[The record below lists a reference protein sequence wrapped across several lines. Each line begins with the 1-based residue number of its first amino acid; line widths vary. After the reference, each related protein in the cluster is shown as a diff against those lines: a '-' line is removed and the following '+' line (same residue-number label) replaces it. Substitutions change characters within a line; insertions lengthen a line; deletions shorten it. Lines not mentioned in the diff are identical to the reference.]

1 MNAFE
6 VDWLGII
13 FPGGCLQGGY
23 IVKLAVTGA
32 APLLLLLVVFVV
44 SVLYGVFRRCRDRD
58 SSSSPLEICTQSVF
72 NGLPLVLFI
81 CYCMCASIS
90 SSIFASWGCIEYVED
105 AMAEP
110 PLTQSFLRVHPA
122 MKCFDGGSQQ
132 DEYGSVLRLA
142 SLFVIIWPCAMPVLF
157 MSLLLAIR
165 RTLQQGRITRL
176 IRATA
181 FLHREYEPA
190 FFWWEPFFLVQRLLL
205 VGFVQ
210 IVRTTS
216 PAISHHLTVLSPHSY
231 HLHPSH
237 PSAPLTP
244 PPLSPPPL
252 SPLRPSHLRRFQIP
266 RGYEYVR
273 ILVGF
278 LFTIMYL
285 AALLSM
291 QPYKRLDNDML
302 AVGMQT
308 ALVLIFFMS
317 QSILLFN
324 ELVEAQGVS
333 LTLRVLGFGSL
344 DRLVQTLVVS
354 NLTVLVAFV
363 ALLIYQSL
371 SHRSVP
377 LLRLVATKQP
387 PELKLAQGM
396 TYHLFLSHIWSTGQ
410 DTVAVIK
417 RQLNLLMPGVIVFLD
432 VDDLEEIGNLEQYVA
447 ASQCVLILLSRGYFF
462 SANCLR
468 EINYAI
474 AMNKPLILVHE
485 PDPGKGG
492 LPLAEL
498 REDCESK
505 GVDVEYI
512 FDRRWPIITWQRVS
526 EFQMLSLRLIAEGTI
541 EAMPGVLDET
551 SNIKYAQVVGPTDPP
566 PGSQLYIPG
575 EITRRQLHFK
585 ADVVLY
591 VSTSDPGAEA
601 FEEELLNSYGG
612 LLNFT
617 TTRRPPASFVPF
629 NSSQVG
635 SRNDSR
641 RKSRSSTGLDRSTAR
656 RDASNSKVT
665 HMLLYLTDDVFRGEA
680 GQVLAHEVQQAWAH
694 SIPIVLVHEIDPA
707 RNGCDFGRFFQ
718 TTPQELISAGL
729 YKTIAVA
736 CHPLPHRAVSLPMV
750 AVGCGARLDG
760 QWLVTRL
767 RKASSLGRS
776 MSDQKRI
783 TTLKREQ
790 TVQQL
795 AVVSQQVNAEATS
808 AEVELD
814 DLNTTSDP
822 HASAP
827 A

>member
-1 MNAFE
+1 MDAFE
-6 VDWLGII
+6 VDWLGMI

-44 SVLYGVFRRCRDRD
+44 SVLYSVFRRCRDRD
-58 SSSSPLEICTQSVF
+58 SSSGPLEICVQCVL

-90 SSIFASWGCIEYVED
+90 SSIFASWGCVKYVED
-105 AMAEP
+105 AMTEP

-122 MKCFDGGSQQ
+122 MKCFDGVSQQ

-157 MSLLLAIR
+157 MSLLLPIR
-165 RTLQQGRITRL
+165 RALQQGRITRL

-190 FFWWEPFFLVQRLLL
+190 FFWWEPFFLMQRLLL

-210 IVRTTS
+210 I
-216 PAISHHLTVLSPHSY
+216 
-231 HLHPSH
+231 
-237 PSAPLTP
+237 
-244 PPLSPPPL
+244 
-252 SPLRPSHLRRFQIP
+252 IP

-273 ILVGF
+273 MLVGF
-278 LFTIMYL
+278 LFTIVYL

-302 AVGMQT
+302 AIGMQT

-324 ELVEAQGVS
+324 ELVDAQGVS
-333 LTLRVLGFGSL
+333 LTWRVLGFGSL

-387 PELKLAQGM
+387 PELKLADGM
-396 TYHLFLSHIWSTGQ
+396 KYHLFLSHIWSTGQ

-505 GVDVEYI
+505 GVDAEYI
-512 FDRRWPIITWQRVS
+512 FDRHWPIITWQRVS
-526 EFQMLSLRLIAEGTI
+526 EFQMLSLRLIAEGTL

-551 SNIKYAQVVGPTDPP
+551 SNTKYAQVVGPTDPP

-575 EITRRQLHFK
+575 EITRRQLYFK
-585 ADVVLY
+585 GDVVLY

-617 TTRRPPASFVPF
+617 TTISPPPSFAPF
-629 NSSQVG
+629 DSSQVG
-635 SRNDSR
+635 SRDDLR
-641 RKSRSSTGLDRSTAR
+641 RKSRSSTGLDRSTSR

-694 SIPIVLVHEIDPA
+694 KIPIVLVHEIDPA

-760 QWLVTRL
+760 WTLVTRL
-767 RKASSLGRS
+767 RKASSPGRS
-776 MSDQKRI
+776 TSDQKRI
-783 TTLKREQ
+783 TTIKREQ

-795 AVVSQQVNAEATS
+795 AVVSQQTDAEATS

-814 DLNTTSDP
+814 DLNI
-822 HASAP
+822 
-827 A
+827 